1 MNKKTIKLS
10 LSSLSLAILS
20 VAAHAQSTQPTGLAA
35 AVQQA
40 INNNPDVTAR
50 LNALR
55 AAANEV
61 DVARGQYL
69 PSVDLSA
76 SVGRDSSA
84 DTLLN

>member
-1 MNKKTIKLS
+1 MNNKTIKLS
-10 LSSLSLAILS
+10 LTALSLAILS
-20 VAAHAQSTQPTGLAA
+20 VTAHAQSAQPTGLAA

-55 AAANEV
+55 AAGNEV

-69 PSVDLSA
+69 PSVERIVASA
-76 SVGRDSSA
+76 HGLFGASS
-84 DTLLN
+84 